1 MADPLDDSHP
11 TRIPSVLSAF
21 DAGFLRLVILYPDF
35 WEIYLEQACK
45 EWKEETKERKQ
56 AMFSLSTNPW
66 GTEDWGS
73 FAK

>member
-35 WEIYLEQACK
+35 
-45 EWKEETKERKQ
+45 
-56 AMFSLSTNPW
+56 
-66 GTEDWGS
+66 
-73 FAK
+73 